1 MKADTT
7 GLINTIAAL
16 RQFNHTGVEAF
27 LRAFSAYADRVTEEC
42 LDASADTLPAAQAR
56 AQQARAL
63 LKIFSTQPAP
73 QPPRKG

>member
-7 GLINTIAAL
+7 GIINAIAAL
-16 RQFNHTGVEAF
+16 RQSNHTGVEAF
-27 LRAFSAYADRVTEEC
+27 LRSFSAYADRVTEEC
-42 LDASADTLPAAQAR
+42 LDAPPDTLPAAQAR

-63 LKIFSTQPAP
+63 LKIFSTPPAP